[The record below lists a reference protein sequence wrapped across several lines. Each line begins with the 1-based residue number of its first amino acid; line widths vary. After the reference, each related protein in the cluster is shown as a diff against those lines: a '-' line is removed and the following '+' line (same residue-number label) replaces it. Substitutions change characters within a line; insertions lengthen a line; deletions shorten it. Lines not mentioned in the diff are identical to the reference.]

1 MFSFFTRQPTDEEK
15 MNQWRNMFVFQ
26 NLGQNLGNGWSF
38 KPDLGGGRVSEA
50 RLNADRDFL
59 AYFKKKWKN
68 DAIPAFVNT
77 ALILSRGKVVDP
89 TPYLTRGF
97 EVFQRQRAGLG
108 LTIRETNSV
117 IWDGQKFTIDNRG
130 LLQ

>member
-15 MNQWRNMFVFQ
+15 MNQWRNMFAF
-26 NLGQNLGNGWSF
+26 QNLGNGWSF
-38 KPDLGGGRVSEA
+38 KPDLGGGRVSEG
-50 RLNADRDFL
+50 RLKADREFL
-59 AYFKKKWKN
+59 AYFQKKWEN

-77 ALILSRGKVVDP
+77 ALALSLPGKVDRIKI
-89 TPYLTRGF
+89 LACGF
-97 EVFQRQRAGLG
+97 EVFQRQRAGLE

-117 IWDGQKFTIDNRG
+117 IWDGEKFTIDNRH

>member
-15 MNQWRNMFVFQ
+15 MNQWRNMFAF
-26 NLGQNLGNGWSF
+26 QNLGNGWSF
-38 KPDLGGGRVSEA
+38 KPDLEGGRVSEV
-50 RLNADRDFL
+50 RLKADRDFL
-59 AYFKKKWKN
+59 AYFKKKWED

-77 ALILSRGKVVDP
+77 ALALSYPGQVDRGNILA
-89 TPYLTRGF
+89 RGF

>member
-26 NLGQNLGNGWSF
+26 NLDQNNLGNGWSF

-50 RLNADRDFL
+50 RLKADQKFL
-59 AYFKKKWKN
+59 AYFQKKWEN
-68 DAIPAFVNT
+68 DAIPAFVNI
-77 ALILSRGKVVDP
+77 ALVLSVGRIDP

-117 IWDGQKFTIDNRG
+117 IWDGEKFTIDNRH